1 MSDVGYTDTPYGRC
15 PIKSI
20 RTLATPLITPL
31 VQEFRHLS
39 SSSSAFE
46 NSVLL
51 FFLSL
56 SDPWIRGTEFESW
69 GRGNWT
75 VREVGRSA
83 GVERSI
89 VGGFWTGSLP
99 PTWRFD
105 RKMGSGVGGIRG
117 QVIIPGCLSRSLRG
131 QRWITNGKRPC
142 ALPGGGCVMREDVD
156 WK

>member
-39 SSSSAFE
+39 SSSAFE

-56 SDPWIRGTEFESW
+56 SDPWIRGPEFESW

-75 VREVGRSA
+75 VREVGRST

-99 PTWRFD
+99 PT
-105 RKMGSGVGGIRG
+105 
-117 QVIIPGCLSRSLRG
+117 
-131 QRWITNGKRPC
+131 
-142 ALPGGGCVMREDVD
+142 
-156 WK
+156 